1 MRERLDGTT
10 VSSVWAVDAC
20 PMTIINAR
28 AKRPPKYLFT
38 NARNMMHQIEV
49 IASAKVGLATPM
61 CPD

>member
-1 MRERLDGTT
+1 MRERLDGAT

-20 PMTIINAR
+20 PTTIVNAK
-28 AKRPPKYLFT
+28 AKRTPEYRFT